1 MSTAPFEP
9 VCAFG
14 CMTRDTLLLALSLV
28 WLILLIWAALL
39 VAFA

>member
-1 MSTAPFEP
+1 
-9 VCAFG
+9 
-14 CMTRDTLLLALSLV
+14 MTRDTLLLALSLV